1 MWDVT
6 HDKPPASPLLRMQN
20 VVQSPVPTAASIGA
34 AGSGGGAVAAAAGS
48 SSARGSP
55 NNPLFNAEVKDARFF
70 YLDKLILLASGS
82 TLHLYA
88 YSLGQK
94 TPSNDGASRAA
105 ELRHRYKL
113 QHKWHSPSAQ
123 SLTCLAAANSFLS
136 PIVLTAGSDKSIH
149 AIDLGA
155 PGGASIVLTLNEA
168 HERPVHLL
176 RLSEGSAYSEAPQA
190 AHDLIL
196 SASVDGHVKLWDLR
210 SASCV
215 RKFSAHTNRLHPLG
229 ASLSPCLRYVVAGSE
244 DRSAYLYDAKSGS
257 LIERIKQPP
266 TMDVVSDAAFSPM
279 HPQLALGGLDG
290 SVRFYSDGGE

>member
-1 MWDVT
+1 MRLSYAIDT
-6 HDKPPASPLLRMQN
+6 SF
-20 VVQSPVPTAASIGA
+20 SIGIH
-34 AGSGGGAVAAAAGS
+34 
-48 SSARGSP
+48 P
-55 NNPLFNAEVKDARFF
+55 P
-70 YLDKLILLASGS
+70 
-82 TLHLYA
+82 
-88 YSLGQK
+88 
-94 TPSNDGASRAA
+94 
-105 ELRHRYKL
+105 
-113 QHKWHSPSAQ
+113 Q

-196 SASVDGHVKLWDLR
+196 SASEDGHVKLWDLR

-215 RKFSAHTNRLHPLG
+215 RKFSAHTNRLHLSARRSRRACATSSLVQRTARILTMPSRG
-229 ASLSPCLRYVVAGSE
+229 AQSE
-244 DRSAYLYDAKSGS
+244 S
-257 LIERIKQPP
+257 QPP
-266 TMDVVSDAAFSPM
+266 TMDAEDAAFSPM

-290 SVRFYSDGGE
+290 ACGSTVMAGIEIESCPDGATQVYRISRDMHFIIQSPFAALLPQILPPRRDCGGSLGSRYAAPSS